1 MVLQD
6 QSADFARKV
15 RQPHTGGETV
25 VVKGRHFVEFRPAA
39 IAPTIVQA

>member
-1 MVLQD
+1 MVFQD
-6 QSADFARKV
+6 QAPDFARKV

-39 IAPTIVQA
+39 TALTIVQA